1 LCIDKD
7 TKKLKILKQF
17 FKGWGFDKQ
26 GGQRRRRKELQN
38 ELLDMESQE
47 EEGLLSLTQT
57 NRKIQIQKD
66 LLLMIDEEE
75 IYWYKRAHGKW
86 LHEEDN
92 NTQFF
97 S

>member
-1 LCIDKD
+1 
-7 TKKLKILKQF
+7 
-17 FKGWGFDKQ
+17 
-26 GGQRRRRKELQN
+26 
-38 ELLDMESQE
+38 
-47 EEGLLSLTQT
+47 
-57 NRKIQIQKD
+57 
-66 LLLMIDEEE
+66 MIDEEE